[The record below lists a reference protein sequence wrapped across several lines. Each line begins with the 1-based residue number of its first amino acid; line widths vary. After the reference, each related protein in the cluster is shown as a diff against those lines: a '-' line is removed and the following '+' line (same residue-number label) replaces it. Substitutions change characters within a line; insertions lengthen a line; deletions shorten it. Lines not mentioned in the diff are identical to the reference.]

1 MTTEMIRATKP
12 VANDIEDIRKQSE
25 LILSKARSAAA
36 SPQKTYPNDHPFA
49 IFKGNFTGT
58 GYFDLAAFY
67 KSKRIARTEE
77 DAASLKISSP
87 MINRKGAEVYKAP
100 TPWAKNKMADSPQ
113 S

>member
-25 LILSKARSAAA
+25 LI
-36 SPQKTYPNDHPFA
+36 DHPFA